1 MLQNKKMQRQ
11 RECHSRDA
19 AFSNTTPKSFQ
30 SISSK
35 KSKMAVA
42 RIHSGGKNINA
53 KVSKAM
59 FVIFLTPCWYKK
71 EKHCTIQSNEN
82 AENEATK

>member
-1 MLQNKKMQRQ
+1 MQRQ

-42 RIHSGGKNINA
+42 RIHSGGKKYQRRINQ
-53 KVSKAM
+53 SFLS
-59 FVIFLTPCWYKK
+59 FVFAIFQTLCEYKK

>member
-42 RIHSGGKNINA
+42 RIHSGGK
-53 KVSKAM
+53 K
-59 FVIFLTPCWYKK
+59 Y
-71 EKHCTIQSNEN
+71 QR
-82 AENEATK
+82 